1 MGVYEPRSE
10 SQQQAHRD
18 ANCLSAEG
26 RRLFL
31 GSMLR
36 VLIRRY
42 TYGKPILRADVP
54 RLVALADDAA
64 RSEGAPA

>member
-1 MGVYEPRSE
+1 MEVYEISSG
-10 SQQQAHRD
+10 SQEQAPRD
-18 ANCLSAEG
+18 ATGLNAEG

-42 TYGKPILRADVP
+42 TYGKPILRADLR
-54 RLVALADDAA
+54 RLMALADDAA
-64 RSEGAPA
+64 HSEGIRA